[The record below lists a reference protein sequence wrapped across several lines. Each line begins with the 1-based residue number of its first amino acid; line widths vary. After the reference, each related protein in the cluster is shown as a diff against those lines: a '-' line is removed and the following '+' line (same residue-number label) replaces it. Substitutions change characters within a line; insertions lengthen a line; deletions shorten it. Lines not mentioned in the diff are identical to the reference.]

1 MPISIQNDSAQK
13 TAITLEGYGC
23 MKANLSSEYFKEQG
37 ASAFIT
43 LERGD
48 TLERPN
54 EEINKL
60 NDTIQ
65 FICDWLQD
73 KLCGTHII
81 EFKSQFDKV
90 IKPDLDGDDFHSAFL
105 TLQNMVQESKRDDIF
120 KINNGDFELTPEEML
135 QENAY
140 VSYEIKISDNIK
152 LTIQRSPT
160 KVMKEEAI
168 LKIEQKKQEAIDL
181 KKQQQF
187 EFERNFQ
194 NSAIYKHFHKQATE
208 S

>member
-1 MPISIQNDSAQK
+1 MPSSIQNDSAQK
-13 TAITLEGYGC
+13 AAITLEGYGC

-37 ASAFIT
+37 ANAFIT

-73 KLCGTHII
+73 KLCGTHIL

-90 IKPDLDGDDFHSAFL
+90 IKPELDGDDFHSAFL

-120 KINNGDFELTPEEML
+120 KINNGDFEPTPEEML

-168 LKIEQKKQEAIDL
+168 LKIEQKKQETIDL
-181 KKQQQF
+181 KEQQKL

-194 NSAIYKHFHKQATE
+194 NSAIYKHVHKQTT
-208 S
+208 